1 MANKKLK
8 GITYKGRIY
17 TPITADAVDDLRGF
31 GDIGGIPSRNER
43 VYLPGEQRSLPSSSY
58 DIHVRISKEDL
69 GLLEKLP
76 ESDDG
81 LIAEFLERAH
91 KKVLDTGHAE
101 CLSAEAEVDAVVN
114 ALQNFIHNDQAQLK
128 DKAHASDMASYWKRN
143 YVIKDTGSKPLQSRQ
158 QPKLPPSSNVRMFSY
173 RGAKAVMYKG
183 KKYVRVADEREP
195 PELVKNVPKN
205 LWDVFVDHA
214 FSDIVLGIRPRITEN
229 IPVAQMKRD
238 IDTTDQTRQNIQA
251 VNAYLNGDEGAL
263 ENAPQGPNPRWLTDA
278 FFKGTGADYLR
289 AMVDDPEKVKQ
300 ALNSYIWGINQYSA
314 ALESA
319 QQMAR
324 DMLKRAEQYA
334 SKYKMKKERKTQKEE
349 LLKTFYGFS
358 DREVQRHLD
367 NAYAQAK
374 ENAAKQRGGPAKQE
388 TKKGN
393 E

>member
-17 TPITADAVDDLRGF
+17 TPVTADAVDDLRGF

-101 CLSAEAEVDAVVN
+101 CLSAEAEVGAVVN

-143 YVIKDTGSKPLQSRQ
+143 YVIKDTGSKPLQSRE

-173 RGAKAVMYKG
+173 KGANTVVYKG
-183 KKYVRVADEREP
+183 RKYVRVADERET
-195 PELVKNVPKN
+195 PEYLKGDKGETD
-205 LWDVFVDHA
+205 LWEVILDQA
-214 FSDIVLGIRPRITEN
+214 FSDLLKNPPKAVQEN
-229 IPVAQMKRD
+229 SFLPQMRDD
-238 IDTTDQTRQNIQA
+238 IDEIEKARQLMDKAMRVINWKDPEDP
-251 VNAYLNGDEGAL
+251 G
-263 ENAPQGPNPRWLTDA
+263 PRWLTDA
-278 FFKGTGADYLR
+278 FWDKELL
-289 AMVDDPEKVKQ
+289 VKLLDDPNLVRL
-300 ALNSYIWGINQYSA
+300 ALNNYIEGVNRAQA
-314 ALESA
+314 SA
-319 QQMAR
+319 QVINERIQ
-324 DMLKRAEQYA
+324 DMQKRIKETGWA
-334 SKYKMKKERKTQKEE
+334 SAYKTKKERQAIKKQ
-349 LLKTFYGFS
+349 LLKDFYGYTDS
-358 DREVQRHLD
+358 DVKD
-367 NAYAQAK
+367 FIDKAYSQAV
-374 ENAAKQRGGPAKQE
+374 ENA
-388 TKKGN
+388 KKKKVPVPKKTEGK

>member
-1 MANKKLK
+1 MANPKLN
-8 GITYKGRIY
+8 GVMYKGAKYR
-17 TPITADAVDDLRGF
+17 PVTADERWLRDY
-31 GDIGGIPSRNER
+31 GDMAIQPPSRSER
-43 VYLPGEQRSLPSSSY
+43 VHLPSEQRSLPDSSY

-69 GLLEKLP
+69 GLLEQLP
-76 ESDDG
+76 ESDAG

-101 CLSAEAEVDAVVN
+101 CLVAEAEVDAIVN
-114 ALQNFIHNDQAQLK
+114 ALQNFIHSDQAQLK

-143 YVIKDTGSKPLQSRQ
+143 YVIKDTGSKPLKSRE

-173 RGAKAVMYKG
+173 RGANAVMYKG
-183 KKYVRVADEREP
+183 KKYVRVAGERKP
-195 PELVKNVPKN
+195 PELIKNVPES

-214 FSDIVLGIRPRITEN
+214 FSDIVLGIRPKITEN

-251 VNAYLNGDEGAL
+251 VNAYLNGKEDAFEK
-263 ENAPQGPNPRWLTDA
+263 APKGPNARWLTDA

-300 ALNSYIWGINQYSA
+300 ALNSYIWGINQYST

-334 SKYKMKKERKTQKEE
+334 SKYKMKKERKAQKEE
-349 LLKTFYGFS
+349 LLRTFYGY
-358 DREVQRHLD
+358 DDHEVQRHMN

-374 ENAAKQRGGPAKQE
+374 ENAAKQRGGPDKRE
-388 TKKGN
+388 TEEG
-393 E
+393 